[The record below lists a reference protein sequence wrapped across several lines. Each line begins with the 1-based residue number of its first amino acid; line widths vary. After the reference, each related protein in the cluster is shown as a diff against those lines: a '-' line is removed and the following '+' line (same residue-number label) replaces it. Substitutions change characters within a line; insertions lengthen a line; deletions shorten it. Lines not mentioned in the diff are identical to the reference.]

1 MSIEKMKKRV
11 VPTIK
16 KIDLNRKIRLLFSSS
31 KLVIFMAI
39 VTLFSLIFLWESPF
53 IFPNQSTIKND
64 IGTTL
69 KLKNQDITVLYATKT
84 KAANDLKIIVKIQD
98 SNAMDKEYQSV
109 IVNMDDGKK
118 REAPLVLLYGNYFLI
133 QTKLKS
139 NWKQAAL
146 AIGTVNKPKENSNN
160 MEVDYFFSSSKLRNV
175 GHLSI
180 KDYRLIATNLEKE
193 AVVKKIGVVKNQI
206 KKNEKEIEKIDRKI
220 NLNLTDSL
228 YQTDKQ
234 KEETTEINQRL
245 NTQIDS
251 YQKKNEE
258 KKTLIAEMK
267 IQVLK
272 VSEHR
277 KKLEKD

>member
-1 MSIEKMKKRV
+1 
-11 VPTIK
+11 
-16 KIDLNRKIRLLFSSS
+16 
-31 KLVIFMAI
+31 
-39 VTLFSLIFLWESPF
+39 
-53 IFPNQSTIKND
+53 
-64 IGTTL
+64 
-69 KLKNQDITVLYATKT
+69 
-84 KAANDLKIIVKIQD
+84 
-98 SNAMDKEYQSV
+98 MDKEYQSV